1 MIIFY
6 YAKADWKIYLIASL
20 EKTRIYLKV
29 SMKLLRIKSKAEF
42 ERASESDI
50 IGETP
55 YLYLPHK
62 SVVQD

>member
-1 MIIFY
+1 
-6 YAKADWKIYLIASL
+6 
-20 EKTRIYLKV
+20 
-29 SMKLLRIKSKAEF
+29 MKLLKIKSKVEF

-55 YLYLPHK
+55 YLHLPRK

>member
-1 MIIFY
+1 
-6 YAKADWKIYLIASL
+6 
-20 EKTRIYLKV
+20 
-29 SMKLLRIKSKAEF
+29 MKLLRIKSKAEF

-55 YLYLPHK
+55 YLHLPRK